1 MPNFDSMRLRVPEL
15 LEERGLT
22 AYALAKASDGRLSQS
37 TAHRLARGEWK
48 CLSSDV
54 LEALC
59 DVLEI
64 DDPGPLFERDA
75 ARRRRAKR

>member
-1 MPNFDSMRLRVPEL
+1 MPTFGIMKLRVPEL

-22 AYALAKASDGRLSQS
+22 AYALAKASDGRLSLS

-48 CLSSDV
+48 CLSAEV

-59 DVLEI
+59 EVLEI

-75 ARRRRAKR
+75 GKRRRAKR